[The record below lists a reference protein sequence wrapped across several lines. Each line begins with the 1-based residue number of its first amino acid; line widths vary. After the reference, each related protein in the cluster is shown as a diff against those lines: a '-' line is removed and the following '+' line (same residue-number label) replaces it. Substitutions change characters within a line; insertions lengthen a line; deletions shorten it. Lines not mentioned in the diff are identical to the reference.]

1 MTDGQGIMMKRALRG
16 SPTPLG
22 YVIGQITAL
31 SLLFPTFANWDIG
44 LEELSCAV
52 QLSISTFYPKIK
64 SSDTALSFMSFY
76 HQNVAEVPTV
86 AQ

>member
-1 MTDGQGIMMKRALRG
+1 MTDGQGITMKRAFGG

-31 SLLFPTFANWDIG
+31 SLRLPTFANWDIG

-52 QLSISTFYPKIK
+52 QLSISTFYPKIRSSKTQPSLLCLSITRMWQK
-64 SSDTALSFMSFY
+64 S
-76 HQNVAEVPTV
+76 Q
-86 AQ
+86 